1 DDVISLGTFLK
12 AGFAHLPAMWIMV
25 GLAVLL
31 IGLVPKLTSL
41 AWVYL
46 GYSFFVVYLGDMLQL
61 PDWMNNL
68 SPFGHIPQVPIE
80 DIKITKMLILVLI
93 ALILIIAGFVGYN
106 KRDIE
111 G

>member
-1 DDVISLGTFLK
+1 
-12 AGFAHLPAMWIMV
+12 MWIMV

-31 IGLVPKLTSL
+31 IGFIPKLSSL
-41 AWVYL
+41 TWAYL

-61 PDWMNNL
+61 PDWLAKL

-80 DIKITKMLILVLI
+80 EVRLSTMV
-93 ALILIIAGFVGYN
+93 ILIIIAILSIVAGFIGYN
-106 KRDIE
+106 KRDIY